1 MMRFAHS
8 DLFRHKG
15 ITTNDSAE
23 LRYVRRSDSR
33 LPLTHIPSAQN
44 ERTQWSS
51 ESKLFPV
58 KRMLDAGTLRFT
70 DAPDTRAEIEHGAR
84 DSKSP
89 KPFSRK
95 NEAAPSEK
103 KSELLQKPPLIL
115 GEYSTASPNDS
126 SRLRL
131 SLTTPDAAPE
141 PATNV
146 RTFGERDAH
155 MRRSSQSMWDARGVE
170 DAFDDSEENA
180 ATTTTTRLNS
190 SAEDE
195 YSVDEYS
202 VEKDS
207 ARTAS
212 GTASETTEEADGA
225 NFSKETR
232 FVTRDLSSLREWTNE
247 LRAYKRAFAEDGVN
261 DDAAEKKAGAFL
273 REHLARAD
281 AVVDEIVK
289 RRDALAKQTRD
300 AMREGLSSDASMTIL
315 NGGAH
320 DPNATLHT
328 RKSRL
333 LRKLQLFDAEAFAA
347 LSDVAEAQTRRFFE
361 PLREVSGSMFARFL
375 KSKFSGPGC
384 SEDRAVDFA
393 AIGRA
398 GARLERR
405 AGAGS

>member
-23 LRYVRRSDSR
+23 LRSVRRSDSR

-180 ATTTTTRLNS
+180 ATTR
-190 SAEDE
+190 
-195 YSVDEYS
+195 
-202 VEKDS
+202 
-207 ARTAS
+207 
-212 GTASETTEEADGA
+212 
-225 NFSKETR
+225 
-232 FVTRDLSSLREWTNE
+232 
-247 LRAYKRAFAEDGVN
+247 
-261 DDAAEKKAGAFL
+261 
-273 REHLARAD
+273 
-281 AVVDEIVK
+281 
-289 RRDALAKQTRD
+289 
-300 AMREGLSSDASMTIL
+300 
-315 NGGAH
+315 
-320 DPNATLHT
+320 
-328 RKSRL
+328 
-333 LRKLQLFDAEAFAA
+333 
-347 LSDVAEAQTRRFFE
+347 
-361 PLREVSGSMFARFL
+361 
-375 KSKFSGPGC
+375 
-384 SEDRAVDFA
+384 
-393 AIGRA
+393 
-398 GARLERR
+398 RR
-405 AGAGS
+405 A